1 MASPETAVDSRR
13 AHVEARIHPSV
24 LHLVEQLFAGS
35 QVDGILFLWHFL
47 QLAQTMQLS
56 LPGSGVCDVAI
67 ISVQSVWDLC
77 TNPSYHWPH
86 SYDTT
91 SKYFRLLCAIGVFI
105 KPRVGRKE
113 HIQYHFPL
121 REYCMPENAIQKLD
135 ELVGNTRAKKYH
147 KVSSAARVW
156 KGCLHTLTSTA
167 QILSVEKSTPVDSRE
182 KQLREVL
189 TQIQAVLETERGA
202 SISEKMCHLANILAP
217 HFLQA
222 AKKGVLASTPG
233 DVLAY
238 LNQPGANTLVDSTSE
253 QVDSASARVIETTVA
268 EVDSDFQESTDQVGA
283 GEKGSSTGATNL
295 PAKSASEHKNTDE
308 STTNGSNLPG
318 STPTVDSGS
327 RIDIDITPVIHSKGN
342 VSIEEAPESEFSDFL
357 QFSPREARAL
367 ASFVQHDAEAFRA
380 YITLSK
386 QYPRTIIRA
395 AVICMLAHTCFPDV
409 DGTMMPEQDGARPDR
424 WNQPHTP
431 GAWVKEHCVFYT
443 QKGLP
448 AVMRVLLE
456 RYKNKNNESI
466 LHDLRRLEQRFAPQE
481 FWEEVQKQA
490 RALDGAGS
498 EVLPGAVHPQADEE
512 VTNALDDRGEGLEQS
527 RPSRSGMTNHEAA
540 ALVQQVER
548 EGREYRITAR
558 SCQAGPGGRYVV
570 ELVQEYRGKPVMI
583 PQKMLGAQDWCD
595 YLANLQAVAS
605 LPGRK

>member
-77 TNPSYHWPH
+77 TNPNYHWPH

-167 QILSVEKSTPVDSRE
+167 QILSVEKSTLVDSRE

-189 TQIQAVLETERGA
+189 TQIQAVLETEHGA
-202 SISEKMCHLANILAP
+202 SISEKMCHLAHILAP

-222 AKKGVLASTPG
+222 AKKGAFASTPG

-283 GEKGSSTGATNL
+283 GEKGGSTGSTNL
-295 PAKSASEHKNTDE
+295 PARELTSHEETSE
-308 STTNGSNLPG
+308 STATRPNLPG
-318 STPTVDSGS
+318 SAPAVDSAPC
-327 RIDIDITPVIHSKGN
+327 IDIEITQVITSKGN
-342 VSIEEAPESEFSDFL
+342 ISIEAAPKSEFSDFL
-357 QFSPREARAL
+357 QFSPGEARRL
-367 ASFVQHDAEAFRA
+367 ASFVQHDPDAFRA
-380 YITLSK
+380 YIALSN

-409 DGTMMPEQDGARPDR
+409 DGTMTPEQDGARADR
-424 WNQPHTP
+424 WNQPRKP
-431 GAWVKEHCVFYT
+431 GAWVKEHCAFYT
-443 QKGLP
+443 EKGLP
-448 AVMRVLLE
+448 AVMRVLLA
-456 RYKNKNNESI
+456 RYQHKKDKDI
-466 LHDLRRLEQRFAPQE
+466 LFDLQRLEQRYSPGE
-481 FWEEVQKQA
+481 FWAEVQRQTCVSDA
-490 RALDGAGS
+490 AALEDQ
-498 EVLPGAVHPQADEE
+498 PGAVHEQTDGEIE
-512 VTNALDDRGEGLEQS
+512 DALDAGREDLPQS
-527 RPSRSGMTNHEAA
+527 RPSRLGMASYEALS
-540 ALVQQVER
+540 LVQRIER
-548 EGREYRITAR
+548 EGRTYRITAR
-558 SCQAGPGGRYVV
+558 SLPVTGGRYVV
-570 ELVQEYRGKPVMI
+570 ELVQEYRGKQVTV
-583 PQKMLGAQDWCD
+583 PQKMQSEKDWSD
-595 YLANLQAVAS
+595 YLANLQALAS